1 MKKLITLILFA
12 FSMVAVQAQ
21 DSLPDPNIPLDKE
34 SKTIKF
40 NGVVHEKGTKN
51 ELFNRCVYWLNDYY
65 KSPTRVTQ
73 IRDVATGKIL
83 GKHSFP
89 LYTFDTVSNTQIKTA
104 KVNYTFTVMFKD
116 GRYKWQIDELEVISN
131 KKVPLEE
138 MINKNDPRYKKEWK
152 SYLTQIADF
161 VKSWSDNLEEKMK
174 PEDAKKE
181 KDDDW

>member
-1 MKKLITLILFA
+1 MKKLITLILFV

-40 NGVVHEKGTKN
+40 SGVVHEKGTKN
-51 ELFNRCVYWLNDYY
+51 ELFNRCVYWLNGYY

-89 LYTFDTVSNTQIKTA
+89 LYTFDTVSNTNIKTA

-152 SYLTQIADF
+152 SYLTQITDF